1 MKIETGKKSIKFSVN
16 GEIANGEMEFR
27 ENNSDNENE
36 CISIEVEKPTI
47 QNFSLTFLNSFCK
60 AASLSS
66 RVKLCLS
73 DQTPLLLEFG
83 MADLGELKFYLA
95 PKLSE
100 N

>member
-1 MKIETGKKSIKFSVN
+1 
-16 GEIANGEMEFR
+16 MELR
-27 ENNSDNENE
+27 ENNTENENE
-36 CISIEVEKPTI
+36 SISLEVEQPMT

-73 DQTPLLLEFG
+73 DQTPLLLEFSMG
-83 MADLGELKFYLA
+83 DLGELKFYLA